1 MDRITFD
8 LIRSVSIQI
17 SASLGGLPGLLVK
30 APLPDNQV
38 EDHRPYSRRSAP
50 TISFTNS
57 SQAFTLE
64 SSAPDLPRHL
74 FATSPSLLSPFSTS
88 RRSPVPLEL
97 PGSLRL
103 FSTSNAA
110 PGGPANDQKGDPGK
124 AQHGTGA
131 GGGAE
136 KVASQPLGEEKDPAA
151 AQAKID
157 EEKQVADLQ
166 ILGTLSVYLWPK
178 DRPDFKRRVAF
189 ALSLLVASKVC
200 CHPSACVQFA
210 HA

>member
-1 MDRITFD
+1 MFD
-8 LIRSVSIQI
+8 LIRFVSIQI
-17 SASLGGLPGLLVK
+17 SASLGGLPASLFK
-30 APLPDNQV
+30 SPLPHNQA

-50 TISFTNS
+50 SISFTNS

-64 SSAPDLPRHL
+64 SSALDLPRHL
-74 FATSPSLLSPFSTS
+74 FATSPSLLLPFGTS

-103 FSTSNAA
+103 FSTSSAA
-110 PGGPANDQKGDPGK
+110 PGRAANDQKGDPGK
-124 AQHGTGA
+124 AQHGA
-131 GGGAE
+131 GGAE
-136 KVASQPLGEEKDPAA
+136 KVASEPLGKEKDPAA

-200 CHPSACVQFA
+200 RHPSP
-210 HA
+210 